1 MRAKITFDEEALSAN
16 VALMR
21 GVCGS
26 AALHAVIKA
35 GAYGLG
41 AGFGGLDWLTDKLLS
56 LGCSAFVFAEWESAV
71 SVRARHPSVS
81 CFALNG
87 IVGREDAEGCL
98 EHGILPVLNTLDSWH
113 LWQEVSGKTSG
124 GNAPYALHVDTGMN
138 RLGLREEEAMVVAKK
153 LREGGYNKKGA
164 EVGENGGERGEKG
177 DERGE
182 KGGEGGERG
191 EKGGKGGGMYPPMWL
206 MSHLA
211 CGDDQVSPYNLE
223 QLEKFKKICLLFP
236 DSLKSFAN
244 SAGCFLGEEYHF
256 DAVRVGAS
264 LYGLNPVRRFRDK
277 GRDRWRLRNVVS
289 IEAPIV
295 QLRDVGVGEYV
306 GYGCR
311 WVARR
316 DSRIAIVA
324 FGYGDGYPFCSGGS
338 GMYQEG
344 ILGGGCV
351 RVVGRVSM
359 DLLAMDVT
367 DLGVKYGVGDYVVLL
382 GGGISAER
390 IAWGAGD
397 LNYNVLGG
405 MGSRG
410 LGRGALG

>member
-1 MRAKITFDEEALSAN
+1 
-16 VALMR
+16 MR
-21 GVCGS
+21 GVCGG

-41 AGFGGLDWLTDKLLS
+41 AGFGGLDWLTDKLLA
-56 LGCSAFVFAEWESAV
+56 LGCSAFVFAEWAAAV

-113 LWQEVSGKTSG
+113 LWQEVSAKISGGISG
-124 GNAPYALHVDTGMN
+124 GNSPYALHVDTGMN
-138 RLGLREEEAMVVAKK
+138 RLGLREEEARVVAEK
-153 LREGGYNKKGA
+153 LREGG
-164 EVGENGGERGEKG
+164 V
-177 DERGE
+177 
-182 KGGEGGERG
+182 
-191 EKGGKGGGMYPPMWL
+191 MFPPMWL
-206 MSHLA
+206 ISHLA
-211 CGDDQVSPYNLE
+211 CGDDQVSSYNLE

-264 LYGLNPVRRFRDK
+264 LYGLNPVRRFRD
-277 GRDRWRLRNVVS
+277 GGGYRESDRGRLRNVVS
-289 IEAPIV
+289 IDAPIIQV
-295 QLRDVGVGEYV
+295 RDVGVGEAV

-324 FGYGDGYPFCSGGS
+324 FGYGDGYPFCCGGS
-338 GMYQEG
+338 GVYQEG

-367 DLGVKYGVGDYVVLL
+367 DLGIGYGVGDYVVLL

-410 LGRGALG
+410 LGRALG